1 MKTVTTRET
10 GIPVNPTST
19 NAWERRVEAWDYAG
33 LWVKNT
39 GAEVVN
45 LAIETRVADGDDY
58 AVRDIDAFTA
68 IQPGDAKQ
76 FDADISGSL
85 WVALIGTAAGA
96 GSTVDVSVLLRRV
109 TP

>member
-1 MKTVTTRET
+1 MKPLITRDT
-10 GIPVNPTST
+10 NLAVNPTST
-19 NAWERRVEAWDYAG
+19 NVWQMRVEAWDWAG
-33 LWVKNT
+33 MWVKNT

-58 AVRDIDAFTA
+58 AARDVDTFTA
-68 IQPGDAKQ
+68 IAPGESKQ

-96 GSTVDVSVLLRRV
+96 GSTVDVSVLMRKV
-109 TP
+109 AV

>member
-1 MKTVTTRET
+1 MKTIVTRET
-10 GIPVNPTST
+10 DVPVNPTST
-19 NAWERRVEAWDYAG
+19 NVWQRRVEAWDYAG
-33 LWVKNT
+33 MWVKNT

-58 AVRDIDAFTA
+58 AVRDIDTFTA
-68 IQPGDAKQ
+68 IAPGEAKQ

-96 GSTVDVSVLLRRV
+96 GSTVSLSVLMRKV

>member
-1 MKTVTTRET
+1 MQLLVDGRDTTTVATAARNVATELS
-10 GIPVNPTST
+10 IHHSVVS
-19 NAWERRVEAWDYAG
+19 
-33 LWVKNT
+33 
-39 GAEVVN
+39 EVVN

-68 IQPGDAKQ
+68 IAPGEAKQ

-96 GSTVDVSVLLRRV
+96 GSTVSLSVLMRKV